1 MIVTN
6 NRCIHNRYYFAP
18 QESYGNTA
26 RVIKPLVLSK
36 SINKNDS
43 RHPICKIIAGGL
55 KIRIEFK
62 GTKGTAKQ

>member
-1 MIVTN
+1 VTN
-6 NRCIHNRYYFAP
+6 NRCIHNRYYFVP
-18 QESYGNTA
+18 QQSYGNTA

-36 SINKNDS
+36 SINKNEFQVPYFQNN
-43 RHPICKIIAGGL
+43 RWGAA